1 MNRDGD
7 ELVGVT
13 RPVGVVFDV
22 NETLVDLS
30 GLARVF
36 TDLGL
41 APTGLDW
48 WFAALV
54 RDGVALAASGDY
66 GSFAALAAV
75 ALEEV
80 MAGSGLP
87 STAAAIETLLATFA
101 ELPLHQDVAPA
112 LAALRGANVALFA
125 LTNGSADVTRALLER
140 AGVSE
145 LLSVHSVEAAGLWKP
160 RAEAYHSLSD
170 ELALANGDLALVAVH
185 PWDLHGASAAG
196 LLTAWPNRRARTYP
210 GVFRA
215 PTVTGTDL
223 LDVAT
228 RLLELPACRRDL
240 T

>member
-1 MNRDGD
+1 MNRDRD
-7 ELVGVT
+7 ERIGVT

-41 APTGLDW
+41 APTSLDW

-66 GSFAALAAV
+66 GTFAALAAD

-80 MAGSGLP
+80 MAGSGRP
-87 STAAAIETLLATFA
+87 TPAGASETLLAAFA
-101 ELPLHQDVAPA
+101 ELPLHEDVAPA
-112 LAALRGANVALFA
+112 LAALAEANVALFA
-125 LTNGSADVTRALLER
+125 LTNGSATATRALLER

-145 LLSVHSVEAAGLWKP
+145 LLSVHSVEASGLWKP
-160 RAEAYHSLSD
+160 RAEAYHALSD
-170 ELALANGDLALVAVH
+170 EIALAPGEMAMVAVH

-210 GVFRA
+210 EVFRA
-215 PTVTGTDL
+215 PTLIGTDL
-223 LDVAT
+223 VEVAT
-228 RLLELPACRRDL
+228 RLLELPA
-240 T
+240 